1 MLYMKAEEI
10 KLIIRTAMSKDKS
23 FCVLYVHIPSLQRCH
38 QLGTAALK
46 RSGAL
51 SLKLLWIRWFSVD
64 VEKL

>member
-1 MLYMKAEEI
+1 
-10 KLIIRTAMSKDKS
+10 MSKDKS